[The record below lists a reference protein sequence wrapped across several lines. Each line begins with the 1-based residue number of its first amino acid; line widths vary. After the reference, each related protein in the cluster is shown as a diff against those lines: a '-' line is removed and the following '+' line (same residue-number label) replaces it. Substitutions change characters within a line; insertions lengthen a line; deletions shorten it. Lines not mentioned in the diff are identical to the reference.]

1 MDSKIRS
8 ELRTSHVERGSKI
21 VLEALHFLVVL
32 SSNFQLTYFCPSE
45 EDYRVRLS
53 LRTIKVRLMQFH
65 LISRSMKYIA
75 NIVNAARL
83 AGTYFF
89 SSE

>member
-32 SSNFQLTYFCPSE
+32 SSNFQLIYSCPSE
-45 EDYRVRLS
+45 DDYRGY
-53 LRTIKVRLMQFH
+53 H
-65 LISRSMKYIA
+65 C
-75 NIVNAARL
+75 
-83 AGTYFF
+83 GP
-89 SSE
+89 